1 MLGASFFQE
10 MNGGK
15 RASKLKTYHQS
26 TLVNEDIDDTENDQY
41 TMAAESLEDDDQAVE
56 VLAQEGDDDAALV
69 MDFESAEL
77 LQNDEELASAFT
89 AYTDARR
96 RLNEKVRSRGFWPI
110 SQKGKSKGS
119 WKGPKG
125 NFPRVM
131 HPPAENPGVSMQTLQ
146 SSWTLESRMPKSP
159 WYLRCCCPTY
169 SGANDHSSGSSSKG
183 WVWRCSP
190 HGVPEP
196 SNAPRVHF
204 GCHSAW
210 W

>member
-1 MLGASFFQE
+1 VLVDADVADKGELTVKRVGAAIRMLGASFFQE

-159 WYLRCCCPTY
+159 
-169 SGANDHSSGSSSKG
+169 
-183 WVWRCSP
+183 
-190 HGVPEP
+190 
-196 SNAPRVHF
+196 
-204 GCHSAW
+204 
-210 W
+210 